1 MRKFCIY
8 GKGGI
13 GKSTNVGNMAAALAE
28 DGKKVLVVGCD
39 PKADSTRTLMHGKI
53 NTVLDTFRDKGPEYM
68 KIEDIVYEG
77 FNGVYCVE
85 SGGPEPGVGCA
96 GRGVIT
102 AVDML
107 DRLGV
112 YDELKP
118 DVVMYDILGDVVCGG
133 FAMPLQKRLAEDVYI
148 VTTCDPMAIY
158 AANNICKGIQRYG
171 NRGKIALGGIIY
183 NGRSVV
189 DEPEIIDKFVQG
201 INTQVMGKIP
211 MSNIITKAELR
222 KQTTIEYAPDS
233 EIANKFRELANAI
246 YENKKT
252 TIPTPLSEQGLDDLT
267 ESIEELVR
275 KKYE

>member
-112 YDELKP
+112 YDQLKP
-118 DVVMYDILGDVVCGG
+118 DVVIYDILGDVVCGG
-133 FAMPLQKRLAEDVYI
+133 FAMPLQKKLAEDVYI

-158 AANNICKGIQRYG
+158 AANNICKGIKRYG

-189 DEPEIIDKFVQG
+189 DEPEIIDKFVEG
-201 INTQVMGKIP
+201 INSQVMGKVP

-233 EIANKFRELANAI
+233 EIANKFRELANSI

-252 TIPTPLSEQGLDDLT
+252 TIPTPLSEQGLDELT

-275 KKYE
+275 RKYE